1 MKLKFL
7 LLLFA
12 CTNPFLYS
20 QTHKLLRGKVM
31 SDNFVLENVDVINK
45 DTQTGT
51 RTNEKGEFILSAS
64 VNDSILF
71 YVKDYTL
78 KGIKLSLEDLE
89 TNNIIIRIEKT
100 PEELKEVIIHR
111 VDIDWEFDK
120 KLERQKREEAGVR
133 RRATALK
140 VQGVNNGTIE
150 NGMDFAKI
158 GKMLFGGLFKGKKE
172 KAVDPEEFNEV
183 AKTSFD
189 EKFYTETLQLEK
201 EEIEPFLTFCN
212 FDPESKNTLSE
223 NSNDLILMDFL
234 YKKSIEFKKI
244 HAPD

>member
-1 MKLKFL
+1 MKLKLL

-12 CTNPFLYS
+12 CTSQLIYS

-31 SDNFVLENVDVINK
+31 SDNFLLQNVDVINK

-51 RTNEKGEFILSAS
+51 RTNENGEFILSAS

-78 KGIKLSLEDLE
+78 KGIKLSLQDLE
-89 TNNIIIRIEKT
+89 TNNIIVRIDKT

-111 VDIDWEFDK
+111 VDIGWKFDE

-133 RRATALK
+133 RRANALK
-140 VQGVNNGTIE
+140 TPGVNNGTIE
-150 NGMDFAKI
+150 NGMDLVKI
-158 GKMLFGGLFKGKKE
+158 GKKLGRLFKGKDKKE
-172 KAVDPEEFNEV
+172 IPEIEFKEL
-183 AKTSFD
+183 ATTSFD
-189 EKFYTETLQLEK
+189 EKFYTETLKLKK

-212 FDPESKNTLSE
+212 FDTESKNTLSE
-223 NSNDLILMDFL
+223 NSNDLMLMDFL

-244 HAPD
+244 NTPE

>member
-1 MKLKFL
+1 MKLKL
-7 LLLFA
+7 LLILFT
-12 CTNPFLYS
+12 CISPSIYS

-31 SDNFVLENVDVINK
+31 SDNFLLQNVDVINK

-78 KGIKLSLEDLE
+78 KGIKLNLQDLE
-89 TNNIIIRIEKT
+89 TNNIIVRIDKT
-100 PEELKEVIIHR
+100 PEELKEVIVHR
-111 VDIDWEFDK
+111 VDIGWKFDE

-133 RRATALK
+133 RRANALK

-150 NGMDFAKI
+150 NGMDLVKI
-158 GKMLFGGLFKGKKE
+158 GKKLGRLFKGKDKKE
-172 KAVDPEEFNEV
+172 IPEIEFKEL
-183 AKTSFD
+183 ATTSFD
-189 EKFYTETLQLEK
+189 EKFYTETLKLKK

-244 HAPD
+244 NNPE

>member
-1 MKLKFL
+1 MKLKLL

-12 CTNPFLYS
+12 CTSPFIYS
-20 QTHKLLRGKVM
+20 QNHKLLRGKVM
-31 SDNFVLENVDVINK
+31 SDNFLLQNVDVINK
-45 DTQTGT
+45 NTQTGT
-51 RTNEKGEFILSAS
+51 RTNEKGEFILSAN

-71 YVKDYTL
+71 YVKDYNL
-78 KGIKLSLEDLE
+78 KGIKLTLENLE
-89 TNNIIIRIEKT
+89 TNNIIVRIDKT

-111 VDIDWEFDK
+111 VDIAWKFDE
-120 KLERQKREEAGVR
+120 KLERQKRKEAEILKK
-133 RRATALK
+133 AKALK

-150 NGMDFAKI
+150 NGMDFVEI
-158 GKMLFGGLFKGKKE
+158 GRKLFGGLFKGKKE
-172 KAVDPEEFNEV
+172 KAVNLKEFTEV

-189 EKFYTETLQLEK
+189 EKFYTETLKLKK
-201 EEIEPFLTFCN
+201 EEIDPFLTFCN

-244 HAPD
+244 NTPE

>member
-1 MKLKFL
+1 MKLKLL

-12 CTNPFLYS
+12 CTSQLIYS

-31 SDNFVLENVDVINK
+31 SDNFLLQNVDVINK

-78 KGIKLSLEDLE
+78 KGIKLSLQDLE
-89 TNNIIIRIEKT
+89 TNNIIVRIDKT
-100 PEELKEVIIHR
+100 PEELKEVIIRR
-111 VDIDWEFDK
+111 VDIGWKFDE
-120 KLERQKREEAGVR
+120 KLERQKREEAGLR
-133 RRATALK
+133 RRANALK

-150 NGMDFAKI
+150 NGMDFVKI
-158 GKMLFGGLFKGKKE
+158 GKKLGRLFKGKDKKE
-172 KAVDPEEFNEV
+172 IPEIEFKEL
-183 AKTSFD
+183 ATTSFD
-189 EKFYTETLQLEK
+189 EKFYTETLKLK
-201 EEIEPFLTFCN
+201 KKEIEPFLTFCN

-223 NSNDLILMDFL
+223 NSNDLMLMDFL

-244 HAPD
+244 NTQE

>member
-1 MKLKFL
+1 MKLKL
-7 LLLFA
+7 LLLLLA
-12 CTNPFLYS
+12 CFTQFMYS
-20 QTHKLLRGKVM
+20 QTHKLLKGKVM
-31 SDNFVLENVDVINK
+31 SDNFLLQNVDVINK

-78 KGIKLSLEDLE
+78 KGIKLSLKDLE
-89 TNNIIIRIEKT
+89 TNNIIVRIDKT

-111 VDIDWEFDK
+111 VNIDWKFDE

-133 RRATALK
+133 RRANALK

-150 NGMDFAKI
+150 NGMDLVKI
-158 GKMLFGGLFKGKKE
+158 GKKLGRLFKGKDEKKIPEREFKE
-172 KAVDPEEFNEV
+172 LAT
-183 AKTSFD
+183 TSFD
-189 EKFYTETLQLEK
+189 EKFYTETLKLKK
-201 EEIEPFLTFCN
+201 EQIEPFLTFCN
-212 FDPESKNTLSE
+212 FDPDSKNTLSE

-234 YKKSIEFKKI
+234 YKKSLEFKKI
-244 HAPD
+244 NNPE

>member
-1 MKLKFL
+1 MKLKLL

-12 CTNPFLYS
+12 CTSQLIYS

-31 SDNFVLENVDVINK
+31 SDNFLLQNVDVINK

-51 RTNEKGEFILSAS
+51 RTNEKGEFILSAN

-78 KGIKLSLEDLE
+78 KGIKLSLQDLE
-89 TNNIIIRIEKT
+89 TNNIIVRIDKT

-111 VDIDWEFDK
+111 VDIGWKFDT
-120 KLERQKREEAGVR
+120 KLERQRRKEAEVLKK
-133 RRATALK
+133 ANALK

-150 NGMDFAKI
+150 NGMDFVEI
-158 GKMLFGGLFKGKKE
+158 GRKLGRLFKGKDKKE
-172 KAVDPEEFNEV
+172 IPEIAFKEL
-183 AKTSFD
+183 ATTSFD
-189 EKFYTETLQLEK
+189 EKFYTETLKLKK

-212 FDPESKNTLSE
+212 FDSESKNTLSE

-244 HAPD
+244 NNPE